1 MFSNYVLK
9 ISTYQFSLK
18 FETVLYEQN
27 YRRQYRRMKQ
37 ENSGMNEKTQSR
49 RVKQAKRRQQFSM
62 NTTFI
67 VQRNRMGKKIE
78 NVLYEQKRIIVQ
90 KSRIAKKSENVL

>member
-27 YRRQYRRMKQ
+27 YRRQYRRIKQ
-37 ENSGMNEKTQSR
+37 EKSGMNEKTQSR

-62 NTTFI
+62 NKTFI

-78 NVLYEQKRIIVQ
+78 NDLYEKKNDSLEKQNSQK
-90 KSRIAKKSENVL
+90 K